1 MLGYVSPERLE
12 ALYGRASIFAFPS
25 LDEGFGIPAIEA
37 MAWGVPVVTSD
48 RSALPEVTAD
58 AALHVDPT
66 SVEELTFTLRTLI
79 DQPSLREKMAQKG
92 FAHAAQFT
100 WDRAVD
106 QTWTVYHELLDG

>member
-1 MLGYVSPERLE
+1 M
-12 ALYGRASIFAFPS
+12 
-25 LDEGFGIPAIEA
+25 
-37 MAWGVPVVTSD
+37 GVPVVTSD

-66 SVEELTFTLRTLI
+66 NVEELTFTLQTLI

-106 QTWTVYHELLDG
+106 QTWTIYHELLDR